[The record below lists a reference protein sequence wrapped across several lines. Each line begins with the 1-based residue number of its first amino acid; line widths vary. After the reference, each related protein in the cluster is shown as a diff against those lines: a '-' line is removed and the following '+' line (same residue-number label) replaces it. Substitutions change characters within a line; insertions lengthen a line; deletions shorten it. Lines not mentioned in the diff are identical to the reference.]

1 MMDQTPQPAAPEG
14 EPKVSFGEVVRK
26 LGPASWLALAAL
38 VAPPLGGFLVLGFI
52 DSIAQWL
59 ESHGAMGPWIYAAAF
74 AVTAGLALLPT
85 YSQSILG
92 GWAFG
97 LATGYPAAL
106 GGFVGGAAIGYAIAR
121 PVASAR
127 VETLIEEHPKW
138 VAVRNALLG
147 GGFWKTLGIV
157 TLLRLPPN
165 SPFAATNLVL
175 ASVRVPWLTY
185 LIATAV
191 GMTPRTAAAV
201 WLGQKLHGDFS
212 SMKEALDEG
221 QPLWL
226 KIGAIVVT
234 IVVVIVVLG
243 VMGHIANKAL
253 KRVTVG

>member
-1 MMDQTPQPAAPEG
+1 MEPTPDPVAPPTS

-26 LGPASWLALAAL
+26 LGPASWLALAAV

-97 LATGYPAAL
+97 LVGGYPAAL
-106 GGFVGGAAIGYAIAR
+106 AGFVGGAAIGYSIAR
-121 PVASAR
+121 PVASER
-127 VETLIEEHPKW
+127 VGKLIDEHPKW

-175 ASVRVPWLTY
+175 ASVRVPWHTY
-185 LIATAV
+185 LIATAI

-201 WLGQKLHGDFS
+201 WLGQRLHGEFS
-212 SMKEALDEG
+212 SVAAAMKEG
-221 QPLWL
+221 QPLWM
-226 KIGAIVVT
+226 KIGAIAVT
-234 IVVVIVVLG
+234 IVVVIIVLA
-243 VMGHIANKAL
+243 VIGHIANKAL

>member
-1 MMDQTPQPAAPEG
+1 MDQTPQPAPPAG
-14 EPKVSFGEVVRK
+14 ESKVTFGEVVRK

-59 ESHGAMGPWIYAAAF
+59 ESHGAMGPWIYLAAF
-74 AVTAGLALLPT
+74 AVSAGLALLPT

-121 PVASAR
+121 PVASTR
-127 VETLIEEHPKW
+127 VEKLIEEHPKW

-212 SMKEALDEG
+212 SMKEALDQG

-226 KIGAIVVT
+226 KIGAIAVT
-234 IVVVIVVLG
+234 IVVVVIVLG
-243 VMGHIANKAL
+243 VIGHIANKAL
-253 KRVTVG
+253 KRVTLG